1 MDDSSDGRDDGLGKK
16 SKLAPIPIHDCT
28 SAPTPVVT
36 WLDGCGR
43 LDGVQQE
50 QDQWMELFEML
61 QSAVAWFSFGAT
73 AVLAVSGRL
82 LVGRGGTM
90 PCVSGTGLSRLL
102 VAVYRTQQ
110 VEGLW
115 RVSRRSELFW
125 MT

>member
-1 MDDSSDGRDDGLGKK
+1 MDDSSDGRDDGLDEKVK
-16 SKLAPIPIHDCT
+16 SAPVPIHQCA
-28 SAPTPVVT
+28 SSHTPVVT

-43 LDGVQQE
+43 LGGVQQQ
-50 QDQWMELFEML
+50 QDQWMELFGML
-61 QSAVAWFSFGAT
+61 QSAVAWSSFEAT
-73 AVLAVSGRL
+73 AVLAVSGSL
-82 LVGRGGTM
+82 LVGRGGRM
-90 PCVSGTGLSRLL
+90 PCVSGTRLSRLF